1 VQTARI
7 ISIVDDD
14 ELIRAAL
21 SSLARS
27 LGWQTYTF
35 ASGEEFLTS
44 SRVAETACLITDI
57 RMPGM
62 SGIELHNRL
71 LDLGFASPTIF
82 ITAFPTDALRAR
94 VMADGAIAL
103 LGKPV
108 DPTAIVECM
117 DRVSRT
123 M

>member
-14 ELIRAAL
+14 ELIRAAI

-27 LGWQTYTF
+27 LGWQTYAF
-35 ASGEEFLTS
+35 ASGEGFLAS
-44 SRVAETACLITDI
+44 SRIAETACLITDI

-62 SGIELHNRL
+62 SGIELHSRL

-82 ITAFPTDALRAR
+82 ITAFPTDLLRAR

-108 DPTAIVECM
+108 DPNAIIECI
-117 DRVSRT
+117 DQVAKNL
-123 M
+123 

>member
-14 ELIRAAL
+14 ELIRAAI

-44 SRVAETACLITDI
+44 SRIAETACLITDI

-62 SGIELHNRL
+62 SGIELHSRL
-71 LDLGFASPTIF
+71 LDLGFESPTIF
-82 ITAFPTDALRAR
+82 ITAFPTDALRTR

-108 DPTAIVECM
+108 DPNAIIECI
-117 DRVSRT
+117 DQVAKRL
-123 M
+123 